1 MYDIIIEQLAPKGYL
16 RAAIN
21 LSNFLLVTGTDDQGN
36 PEGVSPDLA
45 KALANELNI
54 EYKLIPFKRP
64 GELADAVTDDVWD
77 IGNIANESE
86 RAKSITF
93 SHPYTLIES
102 TFLVRESSEINSLQD
117 VDKKDVRIA
126 VAERSAYDLWLTE
139 NIKNA
144 ELIRAKSIDLSF
156 KIFED
161 NHIRE
166 ECGKWHDAYAN
177 FDRHSKDVQI
187 INIKNNGL
195 TTLKY
200 KIIKESILKPNVK
213 IIGPTSSKSLLVLFS
228 LSYSSLTV
236 ADKPNRYLIFFCKPL
251 I

>member
-161 NHIRE
+161 NSYE
-166 ECGKWHDAYAN
+166 VLAG
-177 FDRHSKDVQI
+177 
-187 INIKNNGL
+187 
-195 TTLKY
+195 
-200 KIIKESILKPNVK
+200 LKPRLIDDLKNTKNCK
-213 IIGPTSSKSLLVLFS
+213 ILPGAFTFIKQCIGSKPGNPEAEKFINNFIDKNTKNGFIESLLLKHNVLGK
-228 LSYSSLTV
+228 LSV
-236 ADKPNRYLIFFCKPL
+236 PA
-251 I
+251 

>member
-1 MYDIIIEQLAPKGYL
+1 LYDIIIEQLAPKGYL

-64 GELADAVTDDVWD
+64 GELADAVIDDIWD

-102 TFLVRESSEINSLQD
+102 TFLVRESSKINSLQD

-161 NHIRE
+161 NSYEVLAGLKPRLIDDQKNTKNCKILPGAFTFIKQCIGSKPGNPE
-166 ECGKWHDAYAN
+166 AEKFINN
-177 FDRHSKDVQI
+177 FIEK
-187 INIKNNGL
+187 NTNNGF
-195 TTLKY
+195 
-200 KIIKESILKPNVK
+200 IE
-213 IIGPTSSKSLLVLFS
+213 SLLLKHNVLGK
-228 LSYSSLTV
+228 LSV
-236 ADKPNRYLIFFCKPL
+236 PA
-251 I
+251 

>member
-161 NHIRE
+161 NSYEVLAGLKPRLIDDLKNTKNCKILPGAFTFIKQCIGSKPGNPE
-166 ECGKWHDAYAN
+166 AEKFINN
-177 FDRHSKDVQI
+177 FIEK
-187 INIKNNGL
+187 NIKNGFIESL
-195 TTLKY
+195 LLKY
-200 KIIKESILKPNVK
+200 NVLGK
-213 IIGPTSSKSLLVLFS
+213 
-228 LSYSSLTV
+228 LSV
-236 ADKPNRYLIFFCKPL
+236 PA
-251 I
+251 

>member
-1 MYDIIIEQLAPKGYL
+1 LYDIIIEQLAPKGYL

-64 GELADAVTDDVWD
+64 GELADAVIDDVWD

-102 TFLVRESSEINSLQD
+102 TFLVRESFKINSLKD

-161 NHIRE
+161 NSYE
-166 ECGKWHDAYAN
+166 VLAG
-177 FDRHSKDVQI
+177 
-187 INIKNNGL
+187 
-195 TTLKY
+195 
-200 KIIKESILKPNVK
+200 LKPRLIDDLKNTKNCK
-213 IIGPTSSKSLLVLFS
+213 ILPGAFTFIKQCIGSKPGNPEAEKFINNFIEKNTKNGFIESLLLKHNVLGK
-228 LSYSSLTV
+228 LSV
-236 ADKPNRYLIFFCKPL
+236 PA
-251 I
+251 

>member
-1 MYDIIIEQLAPKGYL
+1 LYDIIIEQLAPKGYL

-21 LSNFLLVTGTDDQGN
+21 LSNFLLVTGTDNQGN

-64 GELADAVTDDVWD
+64 GELADAVIDDVWD

-102 TFLVRESSEINSLQD
+102 TFLVRESSKINSLQD

-161 NHIRE
+161 NSYE
-166 ECGKWHDAYAN
+166 VLAG
-177 FDRHSKDVQI
+177 
-187 INIKNNGL
+187 
-195 TTLKY
+195 
-200 KIIKESILKPNVK
+200 LKPRLIDDLKNTKNCK
-213 IIGPTSSKSLLVLFS
+213 ILPDAFTFIKQCIGSKPGNPEAEKFINNFIEKNTKNGFVESLLLKHNVLGK
-228 LSYSSLTV
+228 LSV
-236 ADKPNRYLIFFCKPL
+236 PA
-251 I
+251 

>member
-1 MYDIIIEQLAPKGYL
+1 MNDVIIEQLAPKGYL

-64 GELADAVTDDVWD
+64 GELADAVIDDVWD

-102 TFLVRESSEINSLQD
+102 TFLVRESSKINSLKD

-161 NHIRE
+161 NSYE
-166 ECGKWHDAYAN
+166 VLAG
-177 FDRHSKDVQI
+177 
-187 INIKNNGL
+187 
-195 TTLKY
+195 
-200 KIIKESILKPNVK
+200 LKPRLIDDLKNTKNCK
-213 IIGPTSSKSLLVLFS
+213 ILPGAFTFIKQCIGSKPGNPEAEKFINNFIEKNTKNGFIESLLLKHNVLGK
-228 LSYSSLTV
+228 LSV
-236 ADKPNRYLIFFCKPL
+236 PA
-251 I
+251 

>member
-1 MYDIIIEQLAPKGYL
+1 LYDIIIEQLAPKGYL

-64 GELADAVTDDVWD
+64 GELADAVIDDVWD

-102 TFLVRESSEINSLQD
+102 TFLVRESSKINSLKD

-161 NHIRE
+161 NSYPVLA
-166 ECGKWHDAYAN
+166 G
-177 FDRHSKDVQI
+177 
-187 INIKNNGL
+187 
-195 TTLKY
+195 
-200 KIIKESILKPNVK
+200 LKPRLIDDLKNTKNCK
-213 IIGPTSSKSLLVLFS
+213 ILPGAFTFIKQCIGSKPGNPEAEKFINNFIEKNTKNGFIESLLLKHNVLGK
-228 LSYSSLTV
+228 LSV
-236 ADKPNRYLIFFCKPL
+236 PA
-251 I
+251 

>member
-1 MYDIIIEQLAPKGYL
+1 LYDIIIEQLAPKGYL

-64 GELADAVTDDVWD
+64 GELADAVIDDVWD

-102 TFLVRESSEINSLQD
+102 TFLVRESSKINSLKD

-161 NHIRE
+161 NSYE
-166 ECGKWHDAYAN
+166 VLAG
-177 FDRHSKDVQI
+177 
-187 INIKNNGL
+187 
-195 TTLKY
+195 
-200 KIIKESILKPNVK
+200 LKPRLIDDLKNTKNCKILPGAFTFIKQCIGSKPGNPEAEKFINNVIEK
-213 IIGPTSSKSLLVLFS
+213 NTKNGFIESLLLKHNVLGK
-228 LSYSSLTV
+228 LSV
-236 ADKPNRYLIFFCKPL
+236 PA
-251 I
+251 

>member
-93 SHPYTLIES
+93 SYPYTLIES
-102 TFLVRESSEINSLQD
+102 TFLVRESSKINLLQD
-117 VDKKDVRIA
+117 VDKPGVRIA

-161 NHIRE
+161 NSYEVLAGLKPRLIDDLKNTKNCKILPGAFTFIKQCIGSKPGNPE
-166 ECGKWHDAYAN
+166 AEKFINN
-177 FDRHSKDVQI
+177 FIEK
-187 INIKNNGL
+187 NIKNGFIESL
-195 TTLKY
+195 LLKY
-200 KIIKESILKPNVK
+200 NVLGK
-213 IIGPTSSKSLLVLFS
+213 
-228 LSYSSLTV
+228 LSV
-236 ADKPNRYLIFFCKPL
+236 PA
-251 I
+251 

>member
-1 MYDIIIEQLAPKGYL
+1 LYDIIIEQLAPKGYL

-64 GELADAVTDDVWD
+64 GELADAVIDDVWD

-102 TFLVRESSEINSLQD
+102 TFLVRESSKINSLKD

-161 NHIRE
+161 NSYE
-166 ECGKWHDAYAN
+166 VLAG
-177 FDRHSKDVQI
+177 
-187 INIKNNGL
+187 
-195 TTLKY
+195 
-200 KIIKESILKPNVK
+200 LKPRLIDDLKNTKNCK
-213 IIGPTSSKSLLVLFS
+213 ILPDAFTFIKQCIGSKPGNPEAEKFINNFIEKNTKNGFIESLLLKHNVLGK
-228 LSYSSLTV
+228 LSV
-236 ADKPNRYLIFFCKPL
+236 PA
-251 I
+251 

>member
-64 GELADAVTDDVWD
+64 GELADAVIDDVWD

-102 TFLVRESSEINSLQD
+102 TFLVRESSKINSLQD

-139 NIKNA
+139 NIKSA
-144 ELIRAKSIDLSF
+144 KLIRAKSIDLSF

-161 NHIRE
+161 NSYE
-166 ECGKWHDAYAN
+166 VLAG
-177 FDRHSKDVQI
+177 
-187 INIKNNGL
+187 
-195 TTLKY
+195 
-200 KIIKESILKPNVK
+200 LKPRLIDDLKNTKNCK
-213 IIGPTSSKSLLVLFS
+213 ILPGAFTFIKQCIGSKPGNPEAEKFINNFIDKNTKNGFIESLLLKHNVLGK
-228 LSYSSLTV
+228 LSV
-236 ADKPNRYLIFFCKPL
+236 PA
-251 I
+251 

>member
-64 GELADAVTDDVWD
+64 GELADAVIDDVWD

-102 TFLVRESSEINSLQD
+102 TFLVRESSKINALKD

-161 NHIRE
+161 NSYE
-166 ECGKWHDAYAN
+166 VLAG
-177 FDRHSKDVQI
+177 
-187 INIKNNGL
+187 
-195 TTLKY
+195 
-200 KIIKESILKPNVK
+200 LKPRLIDDLKNTKNCK
-213 IIGPTSSKSLLVLFS
+213 ILPGAFTFIKQCVGSKPGNPEAEKFINNFIEKNTKNGFIESLLLKHNVLGK
-228 LSYSSLTV
+228 LSV
-236 ADKPNRYLIFFCKPL
+236 PA
-251 I
+251 

>member
-64 GELADAVTDDVWD
+64 GELADAVIDDVWD

-161 NHIRE
+161 NSYE
-166 ECGKWHDAYAN
+166 VLAG
-177 FDRHSKDVQI
+177 
-187 INIKNNGL
+187 
-195 TTLKY
+195 
-200 KIIKESILKPNVK
+200 LKPRLIDDLKNTKNCK
-213 IIGPTSSKSLLVLFS
+213 ILPGAFTFIKQCIGSKPGNPEAEKFINNFIEKNTKNGFIESLLLKHNVLGK
-228 LSYSSLTV
+228 LSV
-236 ADKPNRYLIFFCKPL
+236 PA
-251 I
+251 

>member
-1 MYDIIIEQLAPKGYL
+1 LYDIIIEQLAPKGYL

-64 GELADAVTDDVWD
+64 GELADAVIDDVWD

-102 TFLVRESSEINSLQD
+102 TFLVRESSKINSLQD

-139 NIKNA
+139 NIKHA
-144 ELIRAKSIDLSF
+144 ELTRAKSIDLSF
-156 KIFED
+156 KMFED
-161 NHIRE
+161 NSYE
-166 ECGKWHDAYAN
+166 VLAG
-177 FDRHSKDVQI
+177 
-187 INIKNNGL
+187 
-195 TTLKY
+195 
-200 KIIKESILKPNVK
+200 LKPRLIDDLKNTKNCKILPDAFTFIKQCIGSKPGNPEAEKFINNFIEKNTKNGFIENLLLKHNVLGK
-213 IIGPTSSKSLLVLFS
+213 
-228 LSYSSLTV
+228 LSV
-236 ADKPNRYLIFFCKPL
+236 PV
-251 I
+251 

>member
-64 GELADAVTDDVWD
+64 GELADAVIDDIWD

-102 TFLVRESSEINSLQD
+102 TFLVRESSKINSLQD

-161 NHIRE
+161 NSYEVLAGLKPRLIDDLKNTRNCKILPGAFTFIKQCIGSKPGNPEAE
-166 ECGKWHDAYAN
+166 EFINN
-177 FDRHSKDVQI
+177 FIEK
-187 INIKNNGL
+187 NIKNGFIESL
-195 TTLKY
+195 LLKY
-200 KIIKESILKPNVK
+200 NVLGK
-213 IIGPTSSKSLLVLFS
+213 
-228 LSYSSLTV
+228 LSV
-236 ADKPNRYLIFFCKPL
+236 PA
-251 I
+251 

>member
-64 GELADAVTDDVWD
+64 GELADAVIDDVWD

-102 TFLVRESSEINSLQD
+102 TFLVRESSKINSLKD
-117 VDKKDVRIA
+117 VDKKDVKIA

-161 NHIRE
+161 NSYE
-166 ECGKWHDAYAN
+166 VLAG
-177 FDRHSKDVQI
+177 
-187 INIKNNGL
+187 
-195 TTLKY
+195 
-200 KIIKESILKPNVK
+200 LKPRLIDDLKNTKNCK
-213 IIGPTSSKSLLVLFS
+213 ILPGAFTFIKQCIGSKPGNPEAEKFINNFIEKNTKNGFIESLLLKHNVLGK
-228 LSYSSLTV
+228 LSV
-236 ADKPNRYLIFFCKPL
+236 PA
-251 I
+251 

>member
-64 GELADAVTDDVWD
+64 GELADAVIDDVWD

-102 TFLVRESSEINSLQD
+102 TFLVRESSKINSLKD

-161 NHIRE
+161 NSYE
-166 ECGKWHDAYAN
+166 VLAG
-177 FDRHSKDVQI
+177 
-187 INIKNNGL
+187 
-195 TTLKY
+195 
-200 KIIKESILKPNVK
+200 LKPRLIDDLKNTKNCK
-213 IIGPTSSKSLLVLFS
+213 ILPGAFTFIKQCIGSKPGNLEAEKFINNFIEKNTKNGFIESLLLKHNVLGK
-228 LSYSSLTV
+228 LSV
-236 ADKPNRYLIFFCKPL
+236 PA
-251 I
+251 

>member
-64 GELADAVTDDVWD
+64 GELADAVRDDVWD

-102 TFLVRESSEINSLQD
+102 TFLVRESSKINSLKD

-161 NHIRE
+161 NSYE
-166 ECGKWHDAYAN
+166 VLAG
-177 FDRHSKDVQI
+177 
-187 INIKNNGL
+187 
-195 TTLKY
+195 
-200 KIIKESILKPNVK
+200 LKPRLIDDLKNTKNCK
-213 IIGPTSSKSLLVLFS
+213 ILPGAFTFIKQCIGSKPGNPEAEKFINNFIEKNTKNGFIESLLLKHNVLGK
-228 LSYSSLTV
+228 LSV
-236 ADKPNRYLIFFCKPL
+236 PA
-251 I
+251 

>member
-161 NHIRE
+161 NSYE
-166 ECGKWHDAYAN
+166 VLAG
-177 FDRHSKDVQI
+177 
-187 INIKNNGL
+187 
-195 TTLKY
+195 
-200 KIIKESILKPNVK
+200 LKPRLIDDLKNTKNCK
-213 IIGPTSSKSLLVLFS
+213 ILPGAFTFIKQCIGSKPGNPEAEKFINNFIEKNTKNGFIESLLLKHNVLGK
-228 LSYSSLTV
+228 LSV
-236 ADKPNRYLIFFCKPL
+236 PA
-251 I
+251 

>member
-1 MYDIIIEQLAPKGYL
+1 MNDIIIEQLAPKGYL

-64 GELADAVTDDVWD
+64 GELADAVIDDVWD

-102 TFLVRESSEINSLQD
+102 TFLVRESSKINSLQD

-161 NHIRE
+161 NSYE
-166 ECGKWHDAYAN
+166 VLAG
-177 FDRHSKDVQI
+177 
-187 INIKNNGL
+187 
-195 TTLKY
+195 
-200 KIIKESILKPNVK
+200 LKPRLIDDLKNTKNCK
-213 IIGPTSSKSLLVLFS
+213 ILPGAFTFIKQCIGSKPGNPEAEKFINNFIEKNTKNGFIESLLLKHNVLGK
-228 LSYSSLTV
+228 LSV
-236 ADKPNRYLIFFCKPL
+236 PA
-251 I
+251 

>member
-1 MYDIIIEQLAPKGYL
+1 LYDIIIEQLAPKGYL

-21 LSNFLLVTGTDDQGN
+21 LSNFLLVTGTDNQGN

-64 GELADAVTDDVWD
+64 GELADAVIDDVWD

-102 TFLVRESSEINSLQD
+102 TFLVRESSKINSLKD

-161 NHIRE
+161 NSYE
-166 ECGKWHDAYAN
+166 VLAG
-177 FDRHSKDVQI
+177 
-187 INIKNNGL
+187 
-195 TTLKY
+195 
-200 KIIKESILKPNVK
+200 LKPRLIDDLKNAKNCK
-213 IIGPTSSKSLLVLFS
+213 ILPGAFTFIKQCIGSKPGNPEAEKFINNFIEKNTKNGFIESLLLKHNVLGK
-228 LSYSSLTV
+228 LSV
-236 ADKPNRYLIFFCKPL
+236 PA
-251 I
+251 

>member
-161 NHIRE
+161 NSYE
-166 ECGKWHDAYAN
+166 VLAG
-177 FDRHSKDVQI
+177 
-187 INIKNNGL
+187 
-195 TTLKY
+195 
-200 KIIKESILKPNVK
+200 LKPRLIDDLKNTKNCK
-213 IIGPTSSKSLLVLFS
+213 ILPGAFTFIKQCVGSKPGNPEAEKFINNFIDKNTKNGFIESLLLKHNVLGK
-228 LSYSSLTV
+228 LSV
-236 ADKPNRYLIFFCKPL
+236 PA
-251 I
+251 

>member
-1 MYDIIIEQLAPKGYL
+1 MNDIIIEQLAPKGYL

-64 GELADAVTDDVWD
+64 GELADAVIDDVWD

-102 TFLVRESSEINSLQD
+102 TFLVRESSKINSLQD

-161 NHIRE
+161 NSYEVLAGLKPRLIDDLKNTKNCKILPGAFTFIKQCIGSKPGNPE
-166 ECGKWHDAYAN
+166 AEKFINN
-177 FDRHSKDVQI
+177 FIEK
-187 INIKNNGL
+187 NTNNGF
-195 TTLKY
+195 
-200 KIIKESILKPNVK
+200 IE
-213 IIGPTSSKSLLVLFS
+213 SLLLKHNVLGK
-228 LSYSSLTV
+228 LSV
-236 ADKPNRYLIFFCKPL
+236 PA
-251 I
+251 

>member
-64 GELADAVTDDVWD
+64 GELADAVIDDIWD

-102 TFLVRESSEINSLQD
+102 TFLVRESSKINSLQD

-161 NHIRE
+161 NSYE
-166 ECGKWHDAYAN
+166 VLAG
-177 FDRHSKDVQI
+177 
-187 INIKNNGL
+187 
-195 TTLKY
+195 
-200 KIIKESILKPNVK
+200 LKPRLIDDLKNTKNCK
-213 IIGPTSSKSLLVLFS
+213 ILPGAFTFIKQCIGSKPGNPEAEKFINNFIEKNTKNGFIESLLLKHNVLGK
-228 LSYSSLTV
+228 LSV
-236 ADKPNRYLIFFCKPL
+236 PA
-251 I
+251 

>member
-64 GELADAVTDDVWD
+64 GELADAVIDDVWD

-102 TFLVRESSEINSLQD
+102 TFLVRESSKINSLKD

-161 NHIRE
+161 NSYE
-166 ECGKWHDAYAN
+166 VLAG
-177 FDRHSKDVQI
+177 
-187 INIKNNGL
+187 
-195 TTLKY
+195 
-200 KIIKESILKPNVK
+200 LKPRLIDDLKNTKNCK
-213 IIGPTSSKSLLVLFS
+213 ILPGAFTFIKQCIGSKPGNPEAEKFINNFIWN
-228 LSYSSLTV
+228 TI
-236 ADKPNRYLIFFCKPL
+236 LIFL
-251 I
+251 SI